1 MTRFRQA
8 LLDELQSRVVA
19 DPVPVA
25 ARRRLTRP
33 RLAFGGALVAV
44 AAATATVLATSGGAT
59 PAYAITKEKDG
70 TLAVAVNRPGDPGDA
85 NRELAAAGDDRVK
98 ILRPSAP
105 EDCPVEDR
113 GKPADPLPDLVG
125 VRIIMEDGQKAQVKV
140 QPRNLPDGVVVVLV
154 ALAPLDSDKAAIE
167 FGLYEAPGP
176 KCVVPPTSGTLLTPP
191 R

>member
-19 DPVPVA
+19 DPVPA
-25 ARRRLTRP
+25 KARHRLTRP
-33 RLAFGGALVAV
+33 RLAFGGALVA
-44 AAATATVLATSGGAT
+44 AAAAIATVLATSGGGG
-59 PAYAITKEKDG
+59 PAYAVTKEKDG

-85 NRELAAAGDDRVK
+85 NRELAVAVDDKVK

-113 GKPADPLPDLVG
+113 GTRMKALPDTVW
-125 VRIIMEDGQKAQVKV
+125 VRLGEASASVTRV
-140 QPRNLPDGVVVVLV
+140 RVRPESLPDGVVVVLV
-154 ALAPLDSDKAAIE
+154 ALTPLDGGKPAVQLDFYK
-167 FGLYEAPGP
+167 APGP
-176 KCVVPPTSGTLLTPP
+176 KCVVAPT